1 MKENYLMKKT
11 LFYVI
16 ILMFVVVFFECAFD
30 TAVQSTETPAVGMA
44 NPWVETD
51 AEGLMKTLGLQ
62 FDVPENAEDVVYRMN
77 KSEKMAEM
85 KFVLNDMPFTARIK
99 PAALEMEDISGLH
112 YKWDVEEES
121 EQHWHQ
127 EKIMRAKDGKDTVEA
142 ILWFDI
148 VPGLTYSL
156 STKAPDLDGFDIVAV
171 AQMVWHQA
179 QGDD

>member
-1 MKENYLMKKT
+1 MMKKSVFC
-11 LFYVI
+11 LIIAVI
-16 ILMFVVVFFECAFD
+16 TVLIFGCAFD
-30 TAVQSTETPAVGMA
+30 KAEKTQETPAAGMA

-51 AEGLMKTLGLQ
+51 ADGLMETLGLE
-62 FDVPENAEDVVYRMN
+62 FNVPEDAEDVVYRMN
-77 KSEKMAEM
+77 ESEQLAEM

-99 PAALEMEDISGLH
+99 PSALEMEDITGMH

-121 EQHWHQ
+121 DAHWTR
-127 EKIMRAKDGKDTVEA
+127 EKIMQAKDGENTVEA

-171 AQMVWHQA
+171 AQMVWHQV
-179 QGDD
+179 QGDN

>member
-1 MKENYLMKKT
+1 MKKSI
-11 LFYVI
+11 FAVI
-16 ILMFVVVFFECAFD
+16 VLMFAVMVFGCAFD
-30 TAVQSTETPAVGMA
+30 KAEKSTEAPLAGLA

-51 AEGLMKTLGLQ
+51 PDGLMKTLGLQ
-62 FDVPENAEDVVYRMN
+62 FDVPEDAEDVIYRMN
-77 KSEKMAEM
+77 ESEKIAEM
-85 KFVLNDMPFTARIK
+85 RFVLNGMPFIARIK

-121 EQHWHQ
+121 DAHWFR
-127 EKIMRAKDGKDTVEA
+127 EKIMQAKDGKDTVRA
-142 ILWFDI
+142 LLWFDI

-156 STKAPDLDGFDIVAV
+156 STKAPDLDGFDIIAV